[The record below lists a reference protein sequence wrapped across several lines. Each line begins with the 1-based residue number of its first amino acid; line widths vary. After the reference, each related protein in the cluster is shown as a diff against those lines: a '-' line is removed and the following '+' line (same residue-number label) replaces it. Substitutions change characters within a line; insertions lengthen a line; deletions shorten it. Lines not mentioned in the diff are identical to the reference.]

1 MDILKRHCRAFAVGA
16 ILLTAALT
24 GLSQETTFS
33 GKVVEVIDGDSVIV
47 VDDKQERH
55 LVRLA
60 GADAPEQNQDFGK
73 KSKKFLSDMVLEKAV
88 SVSGSRIDRN
98 GEFVGRVLVYG
109 RDVSLEMVIAGYA
122 WHYKQFTNEQTERDR
137 QLFEGAELHAR
148 KSRFNLWSDSK
159 PVPPWEFRHEPS
171 EPTVELRQMSKPST
185 PLQTLPVP
193 GQPSNSQASQPQT
206 APVTEQKAA
215 TEPAPSIPPPAIIPD
230 GEVLGNKNSKIY
242 HWPGCPGYTKVADKN
257 KVMFKTRVEAEAAGY
272 RAAKNCK

>member
-1 MDILKRHCRAFAVGA
+1 MYTLNRYGRALAAGA
-16 ILLTAALT
+16 ILFVAAAT
-24 GLSQETTFS
+24 GLSQETTFT
-33 GKVVEVIDGDSVIV
+33 GKVVEVIDGDSMIV

-73 KSKKFLSDMVLEKAV
+73 RSKKFLSEMVLDKAV
-88 SVSGSRIDRN
+88 SVSGSRIDKN

-109 RDVSLEMVIAGYA
+109 RDVSLEMVIAGHA
-122 WHYKQFTNEQTERDR
+122 WHYKQYPNEQTERDR

-159 PVPPWEFRHEPS
+159 PVPPWEFRNEPS

-193 GQPSNSQASQPQT
+193 GQPQAARPQT
-206 APVTEQKAA
+206 APA
-215 TEPAPSIPPPAIIPD
+215 TDQNDTADPAPSIPPPVIVPN

-242 HWPGCPGYTKVADKN
+242 HWPGCPGYTKVGEKN
-257 KVMFKTRVEAEAAGY
+257 KVMFKTRLEAEAAGY

>member
-1 MDILKRHCRAFAVGA
+1 MAAGA
-16 ILLTAALT
+16 ILLLACST

-33 GKVVEVIDGDSVIV
+33 GKVVEVIDGDSMIV
-47 VDDKQERH
+47 VDEKQERH

-73 KSKKFLSDMVLEKAV
+73 KSKKFLSDMVLEKTV
-88 SVSGSRIDRN
+88 SVTGSRIDRN

-122 WHYKQFTNEQTERDR
+122 WHYKQFPNEQTERDR

-159 PVPPWEFRHEPS
+159 PEPPWEFRNEPS
-171 EPTVELRQMSKPST
+171 EPAVELRQLSKPST
-185 PLQTLPVP
+185 PLQTLPAP
-193 GQPSNSQASQPQT
+193 GQPAQTQASQPQT
-206 APVTEQKAA
+206 APVNEQRSAS
-215 TEPAPSIPPPAIIPD
+215 EPSPSIPPPAIVPN

-242 HWPGCPGYTKVADKN
+242 HWPGCPGYEKVAEKN
-257 KVMFKTRVEAEAAGY
+257 RVMFKTRTEAEAAGY

>member
-1 MDILKRHCRAFAVGA
+1 MDTLKRHCRFAAAGVVLLAAAF
-16 ILLTAALT
+16 TA
-24 GLSQETTFS
+24 LSQETTFS
-33 GKVVEVIDGDSVIV
+33 GKVAEVVDGDSMIVI
-47 VDDKQERH
+47 DDKQERH

-73 KSKKFLSDMVLEKAV
+73 KSKKFLSDMVLDKTV
-88 SVSGSRIDRN
+88 SVTGTSIDRN

-122 WHYKQFTNEQTERDR
+122 WHYKQFPNEQSERDR

-159 PVPPWEFRHEPS
+159 PVPPWEFRNEPS
-171 EPTVELRQMSKPST
+171 EPTVELRQMSRPSA
-185 PLQTLPVP
+185 PLQTLPP
-193 GQPSNSQASQPQT
+193 PSQPAQTQVSQPQT
-206 APVTEQKAA
+206 APTTDSNA
-215 TEPAPSIPPPAIIPD
+215 TSDQNVSIPPPAIIPN

-242 HWPGCPGYTKVADKN
+242 HWPGCPGYTKVAEKN